1 MTRISIVLSRSIL
14 LFAFLGGIT
23 SSVFAQASSVQK
35 RARVQLISDRAS
47 HPVTPQLHDGTY
59 EPITG
64 NQRMRWAIVD
74 PFVPAHLAGGLFSSA
89 FGTAVDHPK
98 EYGPGWG
105 GFADR
110 FGMRLPGI
118 LTSNVMEATAGSFSG
133 EDPRYFR
140 SPDEPFASRVK
151 NIIKQTFYARHRE
164 GGFAPAYARYMAYT
178 GSNFLANT
186 WLPSSEANANDALIR
201 TGEGFLGRMAGNAFS
216 EFWPDVKQR
225 LFHHIH

>member
-1 MTRISIVLSRSIL
+1 MTTISAALGRFIL
-14 LFAFLGGIT
+14 LFAFLGGIIP
-23 SSVFAQASSVQK
+23 SVFAQTSSVQTGP
-35 RARVQLISDRAS
+35 RVKLISDRAS
-47 HPVTPQLHDGTY
+47 YPVTPQLDDGRY

-64 NQRMRWAIVD
+64 KQRVRWALVD
-74 PFVPAHLAGGLFSSA
+74 PFIPAHLVGGLFSSA

-118 LTSNVMEATAGSFSG
+118 VTSNVMEATAGALSG

-151 NIIKQTFYARHRE
+151 NIIKQTFYARHPE

-178 GSNFLANT
+178 GSNFLANA

-225 LFHHIH
+225 LFHHTH